1 MYYNRKSVTGQL
13 DGFIMSKPK
22 NCDRRFAGLM
32 YWNRKAVT
40 GQFDG
45 FIMSKPKNCDG
56 RFAGFMS
63 WNRKAVTGRLIEYNV
78 KPKAKN
84 IV

>member
-1 MYYNRKSVTGQL
+1 MTE
-13 DGFIMSKPK
+13 
-22 NCDRRFAGLM
+22 RFAGFM
-32 YWNRKAVT
+32 YWSRKAVT

-56 RFAGFMS
+56 RFAGFMY
-63 WNRKAVTGRLIEYNV
+63 WNRKGAEDSLIEYNV

>member
-1 MYYNRKSVTGQL
+1 
-13 DGFIMSKPK
+13 
-22 NCDRRFAGLM
+22 M
-32 YWNRKAVT
+32 YWSRKAVT

-45 FIMSKPKNCDG
+45 FIISKPKNCDE
-56 RFAGFMS
+56 RFAGLMYWNGKAVTERFAGLMY
-63 WNRKAVTGRLIEYNV
+63 WNRKSVAGRLIEYNV